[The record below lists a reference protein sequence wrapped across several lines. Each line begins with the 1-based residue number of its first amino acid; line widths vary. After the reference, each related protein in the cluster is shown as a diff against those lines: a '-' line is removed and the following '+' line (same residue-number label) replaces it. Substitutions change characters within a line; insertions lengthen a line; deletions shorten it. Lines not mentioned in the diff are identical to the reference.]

1 MPSDQLVENQVH
13 SEEHS
18 GADSGVI
25 AAENEDDL
33 SADENQIE
41 KMDEISMMTKSPLLK
56 GIPKTLDM
64 ATKEL

>member
-1 MPSDQLVENQVH
+1 MPSDQVVEKQVY
-13 SEEHS
+13 SERHS
-18 GADSGVI
+18 GADSGEI

-33 SADENQIE
+33 SADENQTE

-56 GIPKTLDM
+56 GTPKTLDM

>member
-1 MPSDQLVENQVH
+1 LPSDQVVENQIY
-13 SEEHS
+13 SEGHS
-18 GADSGVI
+18 GADSGEI

-33 SADENQIE
+33 SANENQTE